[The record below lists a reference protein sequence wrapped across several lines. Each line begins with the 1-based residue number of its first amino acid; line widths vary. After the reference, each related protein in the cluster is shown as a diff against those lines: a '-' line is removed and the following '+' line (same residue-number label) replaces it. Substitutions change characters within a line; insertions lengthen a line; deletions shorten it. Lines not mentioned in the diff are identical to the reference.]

1 MISLVSDPARHK
13 SAGKHRS
20 HTLVG
25 NTVEFIHW
33 FTIENYV
40 VIIASSV
47 PSLRPLLTYVKK
59 QVTTQGNS
67 YAMNS
72 YGKQNSRGTKGY
84 MPYGEGADGTL
95 KSYNNSTFVGNGSVM
110 ETTTTKLPDSES
122 EEYILPIQNSS
133 GNGITKTTNV
143 SVMYTKNDRRDVE
156 RGI

>member
-1 MISLVSDPARHK
+1 MISLVSTSILYH
-13 SAGKHRS
+13 SAGKHKA
-20 HTLVG
+20 HYLAD

-72 YGKQNSRGTKGY
+72 YGNKGSRGTKGY
-84 MPYGEGADGTL
+84 MPYGEGTDGTL
-95 KSYNNSTFVGNGSVM
+95 KSYNNSTFAGNGGSASA
-110 ETTTTKLPDSES
+110 TTAKLPDSES
-122 EEYILPIQNSS
+122 EEYILPIQDSNGS
-133 GNGITKTTNV
+133 GITKTTNV
-143 SVMYTKNDRRDVE
+143 SVMYTNTGKRDIESGV
-156 RGI
+156 